1 MSLRLVFLGTPAFAV
16 PSLARLV
23 DQGYEIAAV
32 YTQPPRRAGR
42 GMNVTASP
50 VARFAH
56 ERGLPVRDPV
66 SLKGPAEHQAFAALR
81 ADVAVVVA
89 YGLILPRAVIE
100 APRLGCYN
108 VHASLL
114 PRWRGAAP
122 IQRAI
127 MAGDEVTGVSIM
139 RVSEGLDEG
148 PVCLA
153 HPVPIAPGM
162 SAGELH
168 DKLAALGAE
177 LIVQAM
183 VGLATGHLRCT
194 AQHPEGVTYARKIDK
209 SETPI
214 DFSKAAPAV
223 VNHMHAL
230 SPHPGAWFVLPGGGP
245 GEVRIKVLKAEPAKG
260 TGTPGTTLDE
270 ALTIACGEGAVRPLI
285 VQREGGSAVDLAA
298 FLRGRPVPAG
308 TRLA

>member
-1 MSLRLVFLGTPAFAV
+1 VSLRLVFLGTPEFAV

-56 ERGLPVRDPV
+56 EHGLAVRDPV
-66 SLKGPAEHQAFAALR
+66 SLKDPAEQQAFAALR
-81 ADVAVVVA
+81 ADAAVVVA

-162 SAGELH
+162 TAGELH
-168 DKLAALGAE
+168 DKLATSGAE
-177 LIVQAM
+177 LILLALL
-183 VGLATGHLRCT
+183 GLKSGHLQCT
-194 AQHPEGVTYARKIDK
+194 VQDPEKVTYARKIDK
-209 SETPI
+209 SETRI
-214 DFSKAAPAV
+214 DFSQAATFV
-223 VNHMHAL
+223 VNHIHAL
-230 SPHPGAWFVLPGGGP
+230 SPHPGAWFALPGGP
-245 GEVRIKVLKAEPAKG
+245 SEVRIKVLKAEPAEG
-260 TGTPGTTLDE
+260 SGTPGTTLDE
-270 ALTIACGEGAVRPLI
+270 ALTIACGEGAVRPLTL
-285 VQREGGSAVDLAA
+285 QREGRSAVTVEA